1 MRLVLLG
8 TNGFHPTDDGQ
19 TACYML
25 PDLGIV
31 LDAGSGMHRVSNYL
45 KTTSLDIYL
54 SHAHSD
60 HYLGLFYL
68 IGAVLKKLIAE
79 SGLPVSDETIG
90 TIFSEADAFM
100 SRVCIHGSVS
110 TLADVQKH
118 DIFDSPEVRWLPL
131 APEEQLPGRG
141 KLTHFPLEHSV
152 ECHGFRLD
160 WPGHSLA
167 YVTDTVARSE
177 APYVEKIAGVDVLLH
192 ECFSPN
198 NLAKAAESGG
208 HSYTAA
214 VAQVAVKANVRRLVL
229 IHHNTFGLRVGGAE
243 LEHAREIFSATEV
256 GLDGMEIDF

>member
-8 TNGFHPTDDGQ
+8 TNGFHPTEEGQ

-25 PDLGIV
+25 PDQGIV
-31 LDAGSGMHRVSNYL
+31 LDAGSGMHRVWQYL
-45 KTTSLDIYL
+45 KSTSLDIYL

-68 IGAVLKKLIAE
+68 IGAVLKKIIAE

-90 TIFSEADAFM
+90 TFFSEADAFM

-131 APEEQLPGRG
+131 MPEEQLLGGG
-141 KLTHFPLEHSV
+141 KLTHFPLEHSA
-152 ECHGFRLD
+152 ECNGFRLE

-192 ECFSPN
+192 DCYLPN
-198 NLAKAAESGG
+198 SLAKAAEYTS
-208 HSYTAA
+208 HSYTDA
-214 VAQVAVKANVRRLVL
+214 VAHVAAKAHVGRLVL
-229 IHHNTFGLRVGGAE
+229 IHHNTLGLRVGGAE
-243 LEHAREIFSATEV
+243 LDHAREIFSATEV
-256 GLDGMEIDF
+256 GLDGMEIEF